1 MIYNLKYKYEGCIS
15 LRFAALFFVPISVC
29 YLSSHKILIIK
40 YLHKICFITY
50 KIVSK
55 KIPIFLVGI

>member
-1 MIYNLKYKYEGCIS
+1 MYK
-15 LRFAALFFVPISVC
+15 AAFHYDLQPYFFMPISVC